1 MAASTS
7 YAAWDKYDVDE
18 VLQQLDEADA
28 REAKLKE
35 KQQLMKKKDGI
46 VDEAGDSAEVAAT
59 RAAVAALKAKRLVER
74 NKKAGGG
81 SSNAG
86 TDSGNNTVAV
96 LEKQARLLQRKSA
109 SIQTAMR
116 SRGRGSAFL
125 AKNSATDALASFHEA
140 LRAITDL
147 DDVIPQLNDVQTEID
162 ESVKLPSSSAHDHG
176 PHGGCATDGNAPCSH
191 SHPSRETNGPP
202 SLPKSSD
209 LKGIAKM
216 LRVDCLLGIGKCH
229 MERCHYAAAS
239 ESFRDAILIDGDNL
253 DAWKLRADAFAH
265 MGAPLIAL
273 LHLNKVVAMEGEGGD
288 GQAQLET
295 LQAEVI
301 DPTYNEEDGYTAAM
315 TYLVRAPPHE
325 SLARMLLLRHE
336 ADVIMIEGFYT
347 YSTHKYR
354 AILDTLSTLL
364 QATPHLHH
372 PALDQLR
379 LACHVN
385 IASGYLDM
393 HKNIRSAVNHCLAAL
408 AIDPTAA
415 AVRYRLGHAYRV
427 LGKFDLAT
435 SQLTT
440 ALSTG
445 NNQSYCCCDHGRAGP
460 SRV

>member
-86 TDSGNNTVAV
+86 TDSGNNTVTA

-116 SRGRGSAFL
+116 SRGHGSAFL
-125 AKNSATDALASFHEA
+125 AKNSATDALASFHDA

-147 DDVIPQLNDVQTEID
+147 DDLIPQLNDVQTEID
-162 ESVKLPSSSAHDHG
+162 ESVKLP
-176 PHGGCATDGNAPCSH
+176 SH

-216 LRVDCLLGIGKCH
+216 LRVDCLLGIGTDNATSMIHLTRFLCPGKCH

-265 MGAPLIAL
+265 MVQSPFA
-273 LHLNKVVAMEGEGGD
+273 
-288 GQAQLET
+288 
-295 LQAEVI
+295 
-301 DPTYNEEDGYTAAM
+301 EDGYTAAM
-315 TYLVRAPPHE
+315 TYLGHAPPHE

-372 PALDQLR
+372 PALDQ
-379 LACHVN
+379 
-385 IASGYLDM
+385 
-393 HKNIRSAVNHCLAAL
+393 NIRSAVNHCLAAL

-440 ALSTG
+440 ALST
-445 NNQSYCCCDHGRAGP
+445 
-460 SRV
+460 RV

>member
-74 NKKAGGG
+74 NKKAGRG

-116 SRGRGSAFL
+116 SRGHGSAFL
-125 AKNSATDALASFHEA
+125 AKNSATDALASFHDA

-176 PHGGCATDGNAPCSH
+176 PHGGCATDANAPCTH

-253 DAWKLRADAFAH
+253 DAWKLRADAFAR
-265 MGAPLIAL
+265 MVQSPFA
-273 LHLNKVVAMEGEGGD
+273 
-288 GQAQLET
+288 
-295 LQAEVI
+295 
-301 DPTYNEEDGYTAAM
+301 EDGYTAAM
-315 TYLVRAPPHE
+315 TYLGHAPPHE

-372 PALDQLR
+372 PALDQ
-379 LACHVN
+379 
-385 IASGYLDM
+385 
-393 HKNIRSAVNHCLAAL
+393 NIRSAVNHCLAAL

-440 ALSTG
+440 ALST
-445 NNQSYCCCDHGRAGP
+445 
-460 SRV
+460 RV